1 MDTTILPD
9 TLEKI
14 LGGEILDNAVTE
26 LLWSQEEAELL
37 WSQEEACGEGFS
49 LGDEFGPVE

>member
-26 LLWSQEEAELL
+26 LLWRLL
-37 WSQEEACGEGFS
+37 WRQEEACGEGFS